1 MKIMIVL
8 GTRPEVI
15 KLAPVIKKLKEHTEV
30 IVCATGQHRE
40 MLKQALEIFRIKPD
54 IDLEVMLEGQ
64 SLNQLGSKI
73 LTGMD
78 AALKEYQP
86 QWLIVQGDTTSA
98 LCAALAAFHLNI
110 KIAHIEAGLRT
121 GDLKNPFPEEANRS
135 MLARIA
141 DIHFAPT
148 QTSKKALIS
157 EGIESNR
164 IFVSGNTVVDS
175 IQLITSDWINGKP
188 KKISDLIVNIIS
200 KGPVILVTCHR
211 RENFGDVILNIA
223 SMIKTLAKKYNH
235 YQWIF
240 PVHLNP
246 EIRLPVMHAL
256 ENIANVHLMG
266 PVDYETSLFLMSQ
279 SNLVLT
285 DSGGIQEEAPSFGV
299 PVVVMRLKTERQ
311 EGIQNGF
318 AKLAGQDPENIQKE
332 VDFYMQHP
340 NELSNKNNPYG
351 DGKASERILCTFLN
365 KAFSEF
371 NG

>member
-40 MLKQALEIFRIKPD
+40 MLKQALELFQIKPD

-73 LTGMD
+73 LFGMD
-78 AALKEYQP
+78 GVLKEYQP
-86 QWLIVQGDTTSA
+86 EWLIVQGDTTSA
-98 LCAALAAFHLNI
+98 FYAALAAYHLNI

-148 QTSKKALIS
+148 QTSKKALIN
-157 EGIESNR
+157 EGIDANR
-164 IFVSGNTVVDS
+164 VLVSGNTVVDS
-175 IQLITSDWINGKP
+175 IQLIISNWINGKP
-188 KKISDLIVNIIS
+188 KKISDLIVNITN
-200 KGPVILVTCHR
+200 KGPFVLVTCHR
-211 RENFGDVILNIA
+211 RENFGDVILNIT
-223 SMIKTLAKKYNH
+223 SMIKALAKKYNH

-246 EIRLPVMHAL
+246 EVRLPVMQTL
-256 ENIANVHLMG
+256 QNISNVHLID
-266 PVDYETSLFLMSQ
+266 PVDYETSLFLISK
-279 SNLVLT
+279 SHLVLT

-299 PVVVMRLKTERQ
+299 PAVVMRLKTERN
-311 EGIQNGF
+311 EGIKTGH
-318 AKLAGQDPENIQKE
+318 AKLAGQDPKNIQKE
-332 VDFYMQHP
+332 VDYYLLHP

-351 DGKASERILCTFLN
+351 DGKASDRILCQFLG

>member
-1 MKIMIVL
+1 
-8 GTRPEVI
+8 
-15 KLAPVIKKLKEHTEV
+15 
-30 IVCATGQHRE
+30 
-40 MLKQALEIFRIKPD
+40 
-54 IDLEVMLEGQ
+54 
-64 SLNQLGSKI
+64 
-73 LTGMD
+73 
-78 AALKEYQP
+78 
-86 QWLIVQGDTTSA
+86 
-98 LCAALAAFHLNI
+98 
-110 KIAHIEAGLRT
+110 
-121 GDLKNPFPEEANRS
+121 
-135 MLARIA
+135 
-141 DIHFAPT
+141 
-148 QTSKKALIS
+148 
-157 EGIESNR
+157 
-164 IFVSGNTVVDS
+164 
-175 IQLITSDWINGKP
+175 
-188 KKISDLIVNIIS
+188 
-200 KGPVILVTCHR
+200 
-211 RENFGDVILNIA
+211 
-223 SMIKTLAKKYNH
+223 
-235 YQWIF
+235 
-240 PVHLNP
+240 
-246 EIRLPVMHAL
+246 MHAL